1 MEEIYSRGFTFMNIL
16 RSSIAA
22 FLILF
27 STALPSFA
35 GKTGTEE
42 RDASRK
48 MSSVVLTVKGVINPI
63 MASYVKRG
71 ISEAEKENAICIML
85 MDTPGGLMEPMREI
99 NQKISSSYVPVVV
112 FIYPEGARAGS
123 AGVYI
128 TYASHIA
135 AMAPS
140 TNIGAAHPVFVDQ
153 TGGFGK
159 GKEKDK
165 EGKESK
171 TSSKTEEYE
180 YEKVTNDSVAMIKA
194 LAAKHHRNAKWAEN
208 AVRKSVSITAPEALK
223 LKVIEVIARDVP
235 DLLKKIDGRE
245 VELPLGR
252 VKIHPAST
260 PPKEIPMTAIER
272 FLLVISDPNIAFILF
287 ILGMSGI
294 TMEFYHPGTFI
305 PGSIGAAC
313 LIMALYSFGSL
324 PINYAGL
331 SLIILSFILFF
342 LEIKAPTH
350 GIFTILAIICM
361 VLGAVFLIPSGH
373 PYLSISRSLIAA
385 TTTIISLVFIIV
397 ISLIIATMKRLP
409 VSGKEE
415 LVGAVGEA
423 RTELAPEGTVFV
435 LGALWRAKSAGDR
448 IPPGSAVKVSR
459 IQGLK
464 LYVEKTEEEKPL

>member
-1 MEEIYSRGFTFMNIL
+1 MKLL
-16 RSSIAA
+16 RTVFIA
-22 FLILF
+22 FLLAA
-27 STALPSFA
+27 STMLPASA
-35 GKTGTEE
+35 GKA
-42 RDASRK
+42 DAGKQAGIKR
-48 MSSVVLTVKGVINPI
+48 MSVDVLTVKGVINPI
-63 MASYVKRG
+63 MASYVKKG
-71 ISEAEKENAICIML
+71 ISEAEKDNAICIIL

-99 NQKISSSYVPVVV
+99 NQRIASSYVPVVV

-128 TYASHIA
+128 TYAAHIA

-153 TGGFGK
+153 SGGMGK
-159 GKEKDK
+159 GKDKDK
-165 EGKESK
+165 DGKESK
-171 TSSKTEEYE
+171 SNKTEELE

-208 AVRKSVSITAPEALK
+208 AVRKSVSVTASEALK
-223 LKVIEVIARDVP
+223 LKVIEVIAKDVP

-245 VELPLGR
+245 VELPLGK
-252 VKIHPAST
+252 VKIHPTSA

-313 LIMALYSFGSL
+313 LILALYAFGTL

-342 LEIKAPTH
+342 LEIKALTH
-350 GIFTILAIICM
+350 GIFTIMAIICL
-361 VLGAVFLIPSGH
+361 VFGAIFLIPSGY
-373 PYLSISRSLIAA
+373 PYLAISRTLIA
-385 TTTIISLVFIIV
+385 TTTTIVSAIFIFV
-397 ISLIIATMKRLP
+397 ISMVVITMKRKP

-415 LVGAVGEA
+415 LVGSVGEA
-423 RTELAPEGTVFV
+423 RTELAPDGTVFI
-435 LGALWRAKSAGDR
+435 LGALWRAKAVGAP
-448 IPPGSAVKVSR
+448 IPSGSAVKVTR
-459 IQGLK
+459 IHGLK
-464 LYVEKTEEEKPL
+464 LLVEKTEEEKPF

>member
-1 MEEIYSRGFTFMNIL
+1 MKLHRAFFLACFFVLAAATFA
-16 RSSIAA
+16 SAA
-22 FLILF
+22 KE
-27 STALPSFA
+27 PEKA
-35 GKTGTEE
+35 GK
-42 RDASRK
+42 ASSRRN
-48 MSSVVLTVKGVINPI
+48 MAVDVLTVKGVINPI

-71 ISEAEKENAICIML
+71 ILEAEKDNAICIIL

-99 NQKISSSYVPVVV
+99 NQKITASYVPVVV
-112 FIYPEGARAGS
+112 YIYPEGARAGS

-128 TYASHIA
+128 TYAAHIA

-153 TGGFGK
+153 SGGFGK
-159 GKEKDK
+159 SKDKDK

-171 TSSKTEEYE
+171 SSKTEDLE

-194 LAAKHHRNAKWAEN
+194 LAAKHNRNAKWAEN
-208 AVRKSVSITAPEALK
+208 AVRKSVSVTASEALK
-223 LKVIEVIARDVP
+223 LKVINVIARGVP
-235 DLLKKIDGRE
+235 DLLKKIDGME
-245 VELPLGR
+245 VELPLGK
-252 VKIHPAST
+252 VKIHPTSA

-313 LIMALYSFGSL
+313 LIMALYSFGTL

-350 GIFTILAIICM
+350 GIMAILAIICL
-361 VLGAVFLIPSGH
+361 VFGAIFLIPSGY
-373 PYLSISRSLIAA
+373 PYLAISRSLIAA
-385 TTTIISLVFIIV
+385 TTAIVSAVFIFV
-397 ISLIIATMKRLP
+397 ISMVVISMKRKP
-409 VSGKEE
+409 VSGREGM
-415 LVGAVGEA
+415 LGAVGEA
-423 RTELAPEGTVFV
+423 RTALSPEGNVFV
-435 LGALWRAKSAGDR
+435 MGEIWRAKAVVAS
-448 IPPGSAVKVSR
+448 IPSGSAVKVTG
-459 IQGLK
+459 IYGLK
-464 LYVEKTEEEKPL
+464 L